1 MTLELPERGR
11 PWSEI
16 HDEMVEMR
24 GGDLDWR
31 NGRHGAYV
39 WYASDELEDVLREAF
54 GMFMVENG
62 LGIRVFPS
70 IGRMEREVLGAVQG
84 LLSGD
89 EQTASI
95 FTSGGTES
103 IFLAIFATREWARA
117 NGRGGALPEIVAAY
131 SAHPALSKAA
141 HMLGMKVVR
150 VPQGAD
156 HRADPAAMRAAI
168 TPQTVALYASAPSY
182 SLGLVDPIEEIGA
195 IAEEHGLW
203 LHIDA
208 CVGGILAPA
217 VRQLGYAVPAFDF
230 AIPGVTS
237 ISADLHKSGYAAK
250 PASTVN
256 FRTKAH
262 REFARYSMDEWPSG
276 AYSAYTFT
284 GTRPGGAIAAAWA
297 AMQFLGQA
305 GYREIAAA
313 SMRAKEAM
321 TSGLA
326 AIPGVTV
333 FGDPQ
338 LWAFAFGAEDADM
351 QQVATLMGKRG
362 WMCGGTTQPKGI
374 HMMPTPVHEPIAA
387 DYVAAIA
394 ECIALTR
401 QGDATQAKAAAY
413 N

>member
-1 MTLELPERGR
+1 MTIELPEAGR
-11 PWSEI
+11 PWPELR
-16 HDEMVEMR
+16 DEMLAMR

-39 WYASDELEDVLREAF
+39 WYATDELEDVLREAF

-70 IGRMEREVLGAVQG
+70 IGRMEREVLGTVQG

-89 EQTASI
+89 EESASI

-103 IFLAIFATREWARA
+103 IFLAIFAAREWARA
-117 NGRGGALPEIVAAY
+117 TGRGGSAPEIVAAY

-141 HMLGMKVVR
+141 HMLGLKVIR

-156 HRADPAAMRAAI
+156 LRADPEAMRAAI
-168 TPQTVALYASAPSY
+168 TENTVALYASAPSY
-182 SLGLVDPIEEIGA
+182 SLGLVDPVEAIGA

-203 LHIDA
+203 LHVDA

-217 VRQLGYAVPAFDF
+217 VRQLGYEVPAFDL
-230 AIPGVTS
+230 AVRGVTS

-256 FRTKAH
+256 FRSKEH

-276 AYSAYTFT
+276 TYSAYTFT

-297 AMQFLGQA
+297 GMQFLGQA

-321 TSGLA
+321 VSGLR
-326 AIPGVTV
+326 AIPGVEI
-333 FGDPQ
+333 FGEPQ
-338 LWAFAFGAEDADM
+338 LWAFAFGAPDVEM
-351 QQVATLMGKRG
+351 QQVAALMG
-362 WMCGGTTQPKGI
+362 
-374 HMMPTPVHEPIAA
+374 
-387 DYVAAIA
+387 
-394 ECIALTR
+394 
-401 QGDATQAKAAAY
+401 
-413 N
+413 